1 MTVSHATEKLVND
14 VKDIVREGETRL
26 RETGRELTG
35 KTREGLKKSL
45 ATAKDSCRKA
55 EDELKLV
62 AKRTDAAVHK
72 YPYAAV
78 GIGAAIG
85 LVIGA
90 LILRRK

>member
-14 VKDIVREGETRL
+14 VKDIVRQSETHL
-26 RETGRELTG
+26 REAGKELTG

-45 ATAKDSCRKA
+45 ATARDSCRKA
-55 EDELKLV
+55 EAELKVV
-62 AKRTDAAVHK
+62 AKRTDAAVRQ

-78 GIGAAIG
+78 GIGAVLG